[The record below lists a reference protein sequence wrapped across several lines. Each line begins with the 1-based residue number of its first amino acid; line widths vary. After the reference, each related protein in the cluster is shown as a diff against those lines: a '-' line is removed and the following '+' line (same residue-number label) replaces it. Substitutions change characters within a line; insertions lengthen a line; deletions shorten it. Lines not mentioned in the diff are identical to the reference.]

1 MKEDKTKRSQ
11 DGEMMRDDKGKG
23 SKHGQG
29 DGMTKGNK
37 DRKCQLENKKT
48 ETLNTTLCVISLLVW
63 VGGMMYGLQCIIALA
78 VHFLLGQSRLSTSLL
93 NSIYSILSCI
103 IAPVVIVLA
112 PKWIANLK
120 SEPNKPKKQSYSCRE
135 WLTSLMG
142 ELGLKDLPT
151 WTDIGLALVS
161 YIGYLLLALVFTSFF
176 SIFPWFNADE
186 TQDVG
191 LSLFMSKPE
200 LVVSFFAVVVITPIA
215 EEIIFRGFLYGK
227 LREKLAE
234 ATSNKVSI
242 VLSVFLVSLLF
253 GVMHGQWN
261 VGVNVFALSIVLCLL
276 REVTG
281 TIHSGIL
288 LHMLKNGIAFF
299 LVYVLGMGLL

>member
-1 MKEDKTKRSQ
+1 M
-11 DGEMMRDDKGKG
+11 
-23 SKHGQG
+23 
-29 DGMTKGNK
+29 KGNK
-37 DRKCQLENKKT
+37 KPGALST
-48 ETLNTTLCVISLLVW
+48 ILYVISLLVW
-63 VGGMMYGLQCIIALA
+63 VGGMMYGLQCVIAL
-78 VHFLLGQSRLSTSLL
+78 VVYFLLGQSGLSASLF

-103 IAPVVIVLA
+103 IVTVAVVLV
-112 PKWIANLK
+112 PKWIAILK
-120 SEPNKPKKQSYSCRE
+120 SEPNKPKKQSRSCRE
-135 WLTSLMG
+135 WLTSLMV

-161 YIGYLLLALVFTSFF
+161 YIGYLLLALVFTSLF

-186 TQDVG
+186 AQDVG

-242 VLSVFLVSLLF
+242 ALSVFLVSLLF
-253 GVMHGQWN
+253 GIMHRQWN
-261 VGVNVFALSIVLCLL
+261 VGVNVFALSIVLCAL

-281 TIHSGIL
+281 TIHASIL

-299 LVYVLGMGLL
+299 LIYVLGAGLL